1 MGSITPRG
9 SGPRLAGRLGAPGC
23 SKGCP
28 HIQTV
33 LASRRRR
40 RPGRVVRK
48 PLCKPRGDQHPLPS
62 YPQPAFPITLFPDQT
77 AGGRL
82 VKTPRRALSPKTH
95 PTQPTPHNLVSL
107 DCAGAPGV
115 VLSFLSANSNRD
127 PGPAHPLRKYK
138 LHRGAPERVLR
149 FPGTNS
155 LPGLRVKPAGR
166 SPHITGFASV
176 DHISKKA
183 KGNIPTHKKTP
194 AVSRGESIDMISIM
208 GQRKRN
214 AIVCL
219 LLQPVSMA
227 KFQTQ
232 FFIALKIAAAF
243 PKKISRLA
251 FYNCTVK
258 LLGALQYDLSM

>member
-1 MGSITPRG
+1 ME
-9 SGPRLAGRLGAPGC
+9 APGC

-62 YPQPAFPITLFPDQT
+62 YPQPAFPIALLPDQT
-77 AGGRL
+77 APGRL

-95 PTQPTPHNLVSL
+95 PTQPAPHNPPQHFLYEKILGAPGVVLSFVGTNSI
-107 DCAGAPGV
+107 AGAPGV

-166 SPHITGFASV
+166 SP
-176 DHISKKA
+176 ISQA
-183 KGNIPTHKKTP
+183 
-194 AVSRGESIDMISIM
+194 
-208 GQRKRN
+208 
-214 AIVCL
+214 
-219 LLQPVSMA
+219 LQ
-227 KFQTQ
+227 
-232 FFIALKIAAAF
+232 ALIIF
-243 PKKISRLA
+243 PKKQRATSLHIRKPRQLA
-251 FYNCTVK
+251 
-258 LLGALQYDLSM
+258 GANVSI